1 MPGTPV
7 LGVSIDFANGPA
19 FGNPLLLDDPTTPLG
34 TGILADAP
42 GDVVDV
48 SDIALQVNIR
58 RGRNRILNKF
68 EAGAA
73 TVVLADNN
81 GDFSPANTSSPYYG
95 KLLPL
100 RKIRIYADYNDG
112 GGTDRY
118 YLYSGYITAYNSTYG
133 LGVDETS
140 KITLQCVDGFRLLN
154 GIGISTVAG
163 AGSPQL
169 SGDRINTLLDVVN
182 WPESQRDVNSGS
194 STLQADPGT
203 ENRDLLTAIQLV
215 ESSEFGGFFI
225 DAEGNA
231 TFLSRDTISKKA
243 DETPTVFTDDG
254 SAITYQ
260 QIEFA
265 NDDTLLVNDVTV
277 TRLNSVVPQNVFD
290 QTSIDTYF
298 LHSGKRD
305 GILVQTDAEALDQAQ
320 TLLVARKNTTDR
332 IDSMTINLLDS
343 SAPAKIVAGLRLE
356 IFDLVNVTKT
366 VPGGSTITKELFVQ
380 GVQHDI
386 TNTMFT
392 TKILTAEPLIQAFIL
407 DSTTDQGRLDSGIL
421 SY

>member
-1 MPGTPV
+1 MPGTPH

-19 FGNPLLLDDPTTPLG
+19 FGNPLILDDPTTPLG

-68 EAGAA
+68 EAGTAV
-73 TVVLADNN
+73 VVLADDN
-81 GDFSPANTSSPYYG
+81 GDWSPANTSSPYYG

-100 RKIRIYADYNDG
+100 RKIRIWADYDDG

-133 LGVDETS
+133 LGIEDTS

-154 GIGISTVAG
+154 NIGISTVTG

-169 SGDRINTLLDVVN
+169 SGARVETLLNIVD
-182 WPESQRDVNSGS
+182 WPTSQRAIDTGN

-203 ENRDLLTAIQLV
+203 SGRDLLTAIQLV

-231 TFLSRDTISKKA
+231 TFLSRDTVSKKA
-243 DETPTVFTDDG
+243 DETPTVFADNG
-254 SAITYQ
+254 SGIGYQ

-277 TRLNSVVPQNVFD
+277 TRLNGTSQNVFD

-305 GILVQTDAEALDQAQ
+305 GILVQTDAEALNQAN

-332 IDSMTINLLDS
+332 IDSMTINLLDPS
-343 SAPAKIVAGLRLE
+343 KTATIVAGLNLE

-380 GVQHDI
+380 GLQHDI
-386 TNTMFT
+386 TNSTFN

-407 DSTTDQGRLDSGIL
+407 DSTTDQGRLGSGIL

>member
-1 MPGTPV
+1 MSGTPH

-48 SDIALQVNIR
+48 SDIAIQVSVR

-68 EAGAA
+68 EAGTAV
-73 TVVLADNN
+73 VVLADDN

-100 RKIRIYADYNDG
+100 RKIRIWADYDDG

-140 KITLQCVDGFRLLN
+140 KITLQCVDGFRLLTN
-154 GIGISTVAG
+154 IGISTVSTA
-163 AGSPQL
+163 SIPQL
-169 SGDRINTLLDVVN
+169 SGTRVNTLLDIVD
-182 WPESQRDVNSGS
+182 WPTSQRNIDDGNSI
-194 STLQADPGT
+194 LQADPGT
-203 ENRDLLTAIQLV
+203 ANRDLLGALQLV

-231 TFLSRDTISKKA
+231 TFLSRDTISQKA
-243 DETPTVFTDDG
+243 DETPTVFADDG
-254 SAITYQ
+254 TGISYQ

-277 TRLNSVVPQNVFD
+277 TRLNGTSQNVFD

-305 GILVQTDAEALDQAQ
+305 GILVQTDTEALDQAQ

-332 IDSMTINLLDS
+332 IDSMTLNLLDS
-343 SAPAKIVAGLRLE
+343 SAPTKIVAGLNLE

-380 GVQHDI
+380 GMQHDI
-386 TNTMFT
+386 TQTMFD

-407 DSTTDQGRLDSGIL
+407 DSTTSQGRLDSGIL

>member
-1 MPGTPV
+1 MPGLPV
-7 LGVSIDFANGPA
+7 VGVSVDFANGPA

-48 SDIALQVNIR
+48 SDIALQVSIR

-68 EAGAA
+68 EAGTA
-73 TVVLADNN
+73 TVILADDN
-81 GDFSPANTSSPYYG
+81 GDWSAENTSSPYYG

-100 RKIRIYADYNDG
+100 RKIRIYADYDDG
-112 GGTDRY
+112 GGVDRY

-133 LGVDETS
+133 VGVEDTS

-154 GIGISTVAG
+154 SILIDTVAG
-163 AGSPQL
+163 TGVQL
-169 SGDRINTLLDVVN
+169 SGARVEALLDVVDF
-182 WPESQRDVNSGS
+182 PASQRLIDAGD
-194 STLQADPGT
+194 STMQADPGT
-203 ENRDLLTAIQLV
+203 SNRNLLDAIQLV
-215 ESSEFGGFFI
+215 ESSEFGGFFL

-231 TFLSRDTISKKA
+231 TFLSRDTVSKKA
-243 DETPTVFTDDG
+243 DETPTVFADDG
-254 SAITYQ
+254 SAITYN

-277 TRLNSVVPQNVFD
+277 TRLNGTSQNTFD
-290 QTSIDTYF
+290 QTSIDTFF

-320 TLLVARKNTTDR
+320 TLLVARKDTTDR
-332 IDSMTINLLDS
+332 IDSMTINLDDAAATS
-343 SAPAKIVAGLRLE
+343 KIVAGLNLE

-380 GVQHDI
+380 GLQHDI
-386 TNTMFT
+386 TNNIFT

-407 DSTTDQGRLDSGIL
+407 DSTTSQGKLDSGIL

>member
-7 LGVSIDFANGPA
+7 VGVSIDFANGPA

-34 TGILADAP
+34 TGILADTP

-48 SDIALQVNIR
+48 SNIALQISIR
-58 RGRNRILNKF
+58 RGRNRILNRF
-68 EAGAA
+68 EAGIAS
-73 TVVLADNN
+73 VVLADDN
-81 GDFSPANTSSPYYG
+81 GDWSPQNISSPYFG

-100 RKIRIYADYNDG
+100 RKIRIWADYDDG
-112 GGTDRY
+112 TGVDRY
-118 YLYSGYITAYNSTYG
+118 YLYSGYITTYNSTYG
-133 LGVDETS
+133 LGIEDTS
-140 KITLQCVDGFRLLN
+140 RITLQCVDGFRLLN
-154 GIGISTVAG
+154 NIGISTVPG

-169 SGDRINTLLDVVN
+169 SGARIESFLDFAL
-182 WPESQRDVNSGS
+182 WPTSQRDIDAGN

-203 ENRDLLTAIQLV
+203 ADRDLLTAMQLA
-215 ESSEFGGFFI
+215 ETSEFGGFFI

-243 DETPTVFTDDG
+243 DETPIVFADDG
-254 SAITYQ
+254 TGIGYQ

-277 TRLNSVVPQNVFD
+277 TRLGGTPQNVFD
-290 QTSIDTYF
+290 QNSIDTFF
-298 LHSGKRD
+298 LHSGQRQ
-305 GILVQTDAEALDQAQ
+305 GILVQTDAEALNQAQ
-320 TLLVARKNTTDR
+320 TLLEARKNTTDR
-332 IDSMTINLLDS
+332 IDSMTMSLLDPNE
-343 SAPAKIVAGLRLE
+343 PAAILAGLELE

-407 DSTTDQGRLDSGIL
+407 DSTTLQGRLGSGIL

>member
-48 SDIALQVNIR
+48 SNIAIQVSIR

-68 EAGAA
+68 EAGTAV
-73 TVVLADNN
+73 VVLADDN
-81 GDFSPANTSSPYYG
+81 GDFSPANISSPYYG

-100 RKIRIYADYNDG
+100 RKIRIYADYDDG
-112 GGTDRY
+112 GGTQRY
-118 YLYSGYITAYNSTYG
+118 YLYSGYITTYNSTYG
-133 LGVDETS
+133 LGVEDTS

-169 SGDRINTLLDVVN
+169 SGDRLNTLLDVVS
-182 WPESQRDVNSGS
+182 WPESQRDINSGNS
-194 STLQADPGT
+194 LLQADPGT
-203 ENRDLLTAIQLV
+203 SDRDLLSAIQLV
-215 ESSEFGGFFI
+215 ESSEFGGFFL

-231 TFLSRDTISKKA
+231 TFLSRDTISQKA
-243 DETPTVFTDDG
+243 DETPTVFADDG
-254 SAITYQ
+254 TGITYQ

-290 QTSIDTYF
+290 QPSIDTYF

-320 TLLVARKNTTDR
+320 TLLVARKDTTDR
-332 IDSMTINLLDS
+332 IDSMTLNLLDS
-343 SAPAKIVAGLRLE
+343 SAPTKIVAGLNLE

-380 GVQHDI
+380 GIQHDI
-386 TNTMFT
+386 TQTLFNT
-392 TKILTAEPLIQAFIL
+392 KLLTSEPLIQAFIL

>member
-1 MPGTPV
+1 MPGLPV
-7 LGVSIDFANGPA
+7 VGVSIDFANGPA

-48 SDIALQVNIR
+48 SDIALQVSIR

-68 EAGAA
+68 EAGTA
-73 TVVLADNN
+73 TVILADDN
-81 GDFSPANTSSPYYG
+81 GDWSAENTSSPYYG

-100 RKIRIYADYNDG
+100 RKIRIYADYDDG

-133 LGVDETS
+133 VGVEDTS

-154 GIGISTVAG
+154 SILIDTVAG

-169 SGDRINTLLDVVN
+169 SGARVETLLDVVSF
-182 WPESQRDVNSGS
+182 PASQRLIDAGD
-194 STLQADPGT
+194 STMQADPAIS
-203 ENRDLLTAIQLV
+203 NRDLLGAIQLV
-215 ESSEFGGFFI
+215 ESSEFGGFFL

-231 TFLSRDTISKKA
+231 TFLSRDTVSKKA
-243 DETPTVFTDDG
+243 DETPTVFADDG
-254 SAITYQ
+254 SAITYN

-277 TRLNSVVPQNVFD
+277 TRLNGTSQNTFD

-320 TLLVARKNTTDR
+320 TLLVARKDTTDR
-332 IDSMTINLLDS
+332 IDSMTINLDDAAATS
-343 SAPAKIVAGLRLE
+343 KIVAGLNLE

-380 GVQHDI
+380 GLQHDI
-386 TNTMFT
+386 TNNIFT

-407 DSTTDQGRLDSGIL
+407 DSTTSQGKLDSGIL

>member
-19 FGNPLLLDDPTTPLG
+19 FGNPLILDDPTTPLG

-48 SDIALQVNIR
+48 SNIALQVSIR

-68 EAGAA
+68 EAGSAI
-73 TVVLADNN
+73 VVLADNN
-81 GDFSPANTSSPYYG
+81 GDWSPANTSSPYYG

-100 RKIRIYADYNDG
+100 RKIRIWADYDDG
-112 GGTDRY
+112 FGTDRY
-118 YLYSGYITAYNSTYG
+118 YLYSGYITTYNSTYG
-133 LGVDETS
+133 LGVDDTS

-154 GIGISTVAG
+154 NIGITTVAG

-169 SGDRINTLLDVVN
+169 SGARINTLLDVVN
-182 WPESQRDVNSGS
+182 WPSSQRDINAGN

-203 ENRDLLTAIQLV
+203 PNRDLLTVIQLV

-231 TFLSRDTISKKA
+231 TFFSRDTISKKA
-243 DETPTVFTDDG
+243 DENPTVFADDG
-254 SAITYQ
+254 TGIGYQ

-277 TRLNSVVPQNVFD
+277 TRLNGVSPQNVFD

-298 LHSGKRD
+298 LHSGRRE
-305 GILVQTDAEALDQAQ
+305 GILVQTDAEALDQAR
-320 TLLVARKNTTDR
+320 TLLQARKDTTDR
-332 IDSMTINLLDS
+332 IDSMTMTLLDPNET
-343 SAPAKIVAGLRLE
+343 AGILAGLNLE

-386 TNTMFT
+386 TNRTFN

-407 DSTTDQGRLDSGIL
+407 DSTTDQGRLGTGIL

>member
-7 LGVSIDFANGPA
+7 LGISIDFANGPA
-19 FGNPLLLDDPTTPLG
+19 FGNPLILDDPTTPLG

-48 SDIALQVNIR
+48 SDIALQVSIR
-58 RGRNRILNKF
+58 RGRNRILNRF
-68 EAGAA
+68 EAGTA
-73 TVVLADNN
+73 TVTLADDN
-81 GDFSPANTSSPYYG
+81 GDWSPQNVSSPYYG

-100 RKIRIYADYNDG
+100 RKIRIWADYDDG
-112 GGTDRY
+112 FGTDRY
-118 YLYSGYITAYNSTYG
+118 YLYSGYITTYNSTYG
-133 LGVDETS
+133 LGVEDTS

-154 GIGISTVAG
+154 NIGISTVAG

-169 SGDRINTLLDVVN
+169 SGARVNTLLDVADF
-182 WPESQRDVNSGS
+182 PSSQRDIDAGD

-203 ENRDLLTAIQLV
+203 ANRDLLTAIQLV
-215 ESSEFGGFFI
+215 ETSEFGGFFI

-243 DETPTVFTDDG
+243 DETPTVFADDG
-254 SAITYQ
+254 SGIGYQ

-277 TRLNSVVPQNVFD
+277 TRLNGTPQNVFD
-290 QTSIDTYF
+290 QTSIDIYF
-298 LHSGKRD
+298 LHSGRRD
-305 GILVQTDAEALDQAQ
+305 GILVQTDAEALDQAN
-320 TLLVARKNTTDR
+320 TLLVSRKDTTDR
-332 IDSMTINLLDS
+332 IDSMTINLLDPNE
-343 SAPAKIVAGLRLE
+343 PAAIVAGLNLE

-386 TNTMFT
+386 TNTVFN

-407 DSTTDQGRLDSGIL
+407 DSTTLQGRLGSGIL

>member
-19 FGNPLLLDDPTTPLG
+19 FGNPLILDDPTTPLG

-73 TVVLADNN
+73 TVVLADDN

-100 RKIRIYADYNDG
+100 RKIRIYADYDDG

-182 WPESQRDVNSGS
+182 WPESQRDINSGNS
-194 STLQADPGT
+194 LLQADPGT
-203 ENRDLLTAIQLV
+203 SNRDLLTAIQLV
-215 ESSEFGGFFI
+215 ESSEFGGFFL

-243 DETPTVFTDDG
+243 DETPTVFADDG

-277 TRLNSVVPQNVFD
+277 TRLNSVIPQNVFD

-298 LHSGKRD
+298 LHG
-305 GILVQTDAEALDQAQ
+305 AL
-320 TLLVARKNTTDR
+320 K
-332 IDSMTINLLDS
+332 IS
-343 SAPAKIVAGLRLE
+343 S
-356 IFDLVNVTKT
+356 
-366 VPGGSTITKELFVQ
+366 
-380 GVQHDI
+380 
-386 TNTMFT
+386 
-392 TKILTAEPLIQAFIL
+392 
-407 DSTTDQGRLDSGIL
+407 
-421 SY
+421 

>member
-1 MPGTPV
+1 MPGTPN

-48 SDIALQVNIR
+48 SDIAVQVSIR

-68 EAGAA
+68 EAGTAI
-73 TVVLADNN
+73 VILADNN
-81 GDFSPANTSSPYYG
+81 GDWSPANTSSPYYG

-100 RKIRIYADYNDG
+100 RKIRIWADYDNG
-112 GGTDRY
+112 SGTQRY
-118 YLYSGYITAYNSTYG
+118 YLYSGYITTYNSTYG
-133 LGVDETS
+133 LGIEETS

-154 GIGISTVAG
+154 SIGISTVAG

-169 SGDRINTLLDVVN
+169 SGARVNTLLDVVS
-182 WPESQRDVNSGS
+182 WPSSQRDIDAGNSTMQSDPGS
-194 STLQADPGT
+194 S
-203 ENRDLLTAIQLV
+203 NRDLLTAIQLV
-215 ESSEFGGFFI
+215 ESSEFGGFFCS
-225 DAEGNA
+225 AEGNA
-231 TFLSRDTISKKA
+231 TFYSRDTISKKA
-243 DETPTVFTDDG
+243 DDVPTVFADDG
-254 SAITYQ
+254 TGIGYQ

-277 TRLNSVVPQNVFD
+277 TRLNSVSGQNVFD

-305 GILVQTDAEALDQAQ
+305 GILVQTDAEALDQAR
-320 TLLVARKNTTDR
+320 TLLVARKDTTDR

-343 SAPAKIVAGLRLE
+343 SSPAKIVAGLNLE

-392 TKILTAEPLIQAFIL
+392 TKILTAEPLIQAMIL
-407 DSTTDQGRLDSGIL
+407 DSTTSQGRLGSGIL

>member
-1 MPGTPV
+1 MPGLPV
-7 LGVSIDFANGPA
+7 VGVSVDFANGPA

-48 SDIALQVNIR
+48 SDIALQVSIR

-68 EAGAA
+68 EAGTA
-73 TVVLADNN
+73 TVILADDN
-81 GDFSPANTSSPYYG
+81 GDWSAENTSSPYYG

-100 RKIRIYADYNDG
+100 RKIRIYADYDDG

-133 LGVDETS
+133 VGVEDTS

-154 GIGISTVAG
+154 SILIDTVAG

-169 SGDRINTLLDVVN
+169 SGARVETLLDVVSF
-182 WPESQRDVNSGS
+182 PASQRVIDPGNS
-194 STLQADPGT
+194 TMQADPGT
-203 ENRDLLTAIQLV
+203 SNRDLLTAIQLV
-215 ESSEFGGFFI
+215 ESSEFGGFFL

-231 TFLSRDTISKKA
+231 TFLSRDTVSKKA
-243 DETPTVFTDDG
+243 DETPTVFADDG
-254 SAITYQ
+254 SAITYN

-277 TRLNSVVPQNVFD
+277 TRLNGTSQNVFD

-320 TLLVARKNTTDR
+320 TLLVARKDTTDR
-332 IDSMTINLLDS
+332 IDSMTINLDDP
-343 SAPAKIVAGLRLE
+343 SAVSKIVAGLNLE

-386 TNTMFT
+386 TNNIFT

-407 DSTTDQGRLDSGIL
+407 DSTTSQGKLDSGIL

>member
-1 MPGTPV
+1 MPGLPV
-7 LGVSIDFANGPA
+7 VGVSVDFANGPA

-48 SDIALQVNIR
+48 SNIALQVSIR

-68 EAGAA
+68 EAGTA
-73 TVVLADNN
+73 TVILADDN
-81 GDFSPANTSSPYYG
+81 GDWSAENTSSPYYG

-100 RKIRIYADYNDG
+100 RKIRIYADYDDG

-133 LGVDETS
+133 VGVEDTS

-154 GIGISTVAG
+154 SILIDTVAG
-163 AGSPQL
+163 SGSPQL
-169 SGDRINTLLDVVN
+169 SGARVETLLDVVSF
-182 WPESQRDVNSGS
+182 PASQRVIDSGNS
-194 STLQADPGT
+194 TMQADPGT
-203 ENRDLLTAIQLV
+203 SNRDLLTAIQLV
-215 ESSEFGGFFI
+215 ESSEFGGFFL

-243 DETPTVFTDDG
+243 DETPTVFADDG
-254 SAITYQ
+254 SAITYN

-277 TRLNSVVPQNVFD
+277 TRLNGTSQNVFD

-320 TLLVARKNTTDR
+320 TLLVARKDTTDR
-332 IDSMTINLLDS
+332 IDSMTINLDDP
-343 SAPAKIVAGLRLE
+343 SAVSKIVAGLNLE

-386 TNTMFT
+386 TNNIFT

-407 DSTTDQGRLDSGIL
+407 DSTTSQGKLGSGIL

>member
-1 MPGTPV
+1 MPGLPV
-7 LGVSIDFANGPA
+7 VGVSVDFANGPA

-48 SDIALQVNIR
+48 SDIALQVSIR

-68 EAGAA
+68 EAGTA
-73 TVVLADNN
+73 TVILADDN
-81 GDFSPANTSSPYYG
+81 GDWSAENTSSPYYG

-100 RKIRIYADYNDG
+100 RKIRIYADYDDG
-112 GGTDRY
+112 GGVDRY

-133 LGVDETS
+133 VGIEDTS

-154 GIGISTVAG
+154 SILIDTVAG
-163 AGSPQL
+163 TGVQL
-169 SGDRINTLLDVVN
+169 SGARVEALLDVVDF
-182 WPESQRDVNSGS
+182 PTSQRVIDSGN

-203 ENRDLLTAIQLV
+203 SNRNLLDAIQLV
-215 ESSEFGGFFI
+215 ESSEFGGFFL

-231 TFLSRDTISKKA
+231 TFLSRDTVSKKA
-243 DETPTVFTDDG
+243 DETPTVFADDG
-254 SAITYQ
+254 SAITYN

-277 TRLNSVVPQNVFD
+277 TRLNGTSQNTFD
-290 QTSIDTYF
+290 QTSIDTFF

-320 TLLVARKNTTDR
+320 TLLVARKDTTDR
-332 IDSMTINLLDS
+332 IDSMTINLDDAAATS
-343 SAPAKIVAGLRLE
+343 KIVAGLNLE

-380 GVQHDI
+380 GLQHDI
-386 TNTMFT
+386 TNNIFT

-407 DSTTDQGRLDSGIL
+407 DSTTSQGKLDSGIL

>member
-1 MPGTPV
+1 MPGLPV
-7 LGVSIDFANGPA
+7 VGVSIDFANGPA
-19 FGNPLLLDDPTTPLG
+19 FGNPLVLDDPTTPLG
-34 TGILADAP
+34 TGILADSAS
-42 GDVVDV
+42 DVVDV
-48 SDIALQVNIR
+48 SNIALQISIR

-68 EAGAA
+68 EAGLA

-81 GDFSPANTSSPYYG
+81 GDWSPQNVSSPYYG

-100 RKIRIYADYNDG
+100 RKIRIWADYDDG
-112 GGTDRY
+112 SGTERY
-118 YLYSGYITAYNSTYG
+118 YLYSGYITSYNSTYG
-133 LGVDETS
+133 LGIEDTS

-169 SGDRINTLLDVVN
+169 SGARIETLLDVVS
-182 WPESQRDVNSGS
+182 WPTSQRAIDAGNS
-194 STLQADPGT
+194 TMQADPGT
-203 ENRDLLTAIQLV
+203 ADRDLLNALQLV

-225 DAEGNA
+225 SAEGDA
-231 TFLSRDTISKKA
+231 TFLSRDTVSKKA
-243 DETPTVFTDDG
+243 DETPVVFADDG
-254 SAITYQ
+254 SGLTYQ

-277 TRLNSVVPQNVFD
+277 TRLNGTSQNVFD

-305 GILVQTDAEALDQAQ
+305 GILVQTDAESLDQAK
-320 TLLVARKNTTDR
+320 TLLVARKDTTDR
-332 IDSMTINLLDS
+332 IDSMTINVNDPTS
-343 SAPAKIVAGLRLE
+343 PAKIVAGLNLE

-386 TNTMFT
+386 TNNTFT

-407 DSTTDQGRLDSGIL
+407 DSTTSQGRLGSGIL

>member
-19 FGNPLLLDDPTTPLG
+19 FGNPLILDDPTTPLG

-48 SDIALQVNIR
+48 SNIALQVSIR
-58 RGRNRILNKF
+58 RGRNRILNTF
-68 EAGAA
+68 EAGTA

-81 GDFSPANTSSPYYG
+81 GDWSPQNVSSPYYG

-100 RKIRIYADYNDG
+100 RKIRIWADYDDG
-112 GGTDRY
+112 FGTDRY
-118 YLYSGYITAYNSTYG
+118 YLYSGYITTYNSTYG
-133 LGVDETS
+133 LGIEDTS
-140 KITLQCVDGFRLLN
+140 RITLQCVDGFRLLN
-154 GIGISTVAG
+154 NIGISTVPG
-163 AGSPQL
+163 TGSPQL
-169 SGDRINTLLDVVN
+169 SGARIESFLDFAD
-182 WPESQRDVNSGS
+182 WPLSQRSIDTGD
-194 STLQADPGT
+194 STLQADSGQSD
-203 ENRDLLTAIQLV
+203 RDLLNAIQLV
-215 ESSEFGGFFI
+215 ERSEFGGFFI

-231 TFLSRDTISKKA
+231 TFLSRDTVSKKA
-243 DETPTVFTDDG
+243 DETPTVFADDG
-254 SAITYQ
+254 TGIGYQ

-277 TRLNSVVPQNVFD
+277 TRLGGTPQNAFD

-298 LHSGKRD
+298 LHSGRRD
-305 GILVQTDAEALDQAQ
+305 GILVQTDAEALDQAT
-320 TLLVARKNTTDR
+320 TLLISRKDTTDR
-332 IDSMTINLLDS
+332 IDSMTINLLDPNET
-343 SAPAKIVAGLRLE
+343 AAIVAGLNLE

-386 TNTMFT
+386 TNTIFN

-407 DSTTDQGRLDSGIL
+407 DSTTLQGRLGSGIL

>member
-1 MPGTPV
+1 MPGLPV
-7 LGVSIDFANGPA
+7 VGVSVDFANGPA
-19 FGNPLLLDDPTTPLG
+19 FGNPLILDDPTTPLG

-48 SDIALQVNIR
+48 SDIALQISIR

-68 EAGAA
+68 EAGVA
-73 TVVLADNN
+73 TVILADDN
-81 GDFSPANTSSPYYG
+81 GDWSAENTSSPYYG

-100 RKIRIYADYNDG
+100 RKIRIYADYDDG
-112 GGTDRY
+112 GGMDRY

-133 LGVDETS
+133 VGVEDTS

-154 GIGISTVAG
+154 SILISTVAG
-163 AGSPQL
+163 SGVQL
-169 SGDRINTLLDVVN
+169 SGARINALLDVVN
-182 WPESQRDVNSGS
+182 FPSSQRDVDAGD

-203 ENRDLLTAIQLV
+203 ADRDLLNAIQLV

-231 TFLSRDTISKKA
+231 TFLSRDTVSKKA
-243 DETPTVFTDDG
+243 DETPTVFADDG
-254 SAITYQ
+254 SAITYN

-277 TRLNSVVPQNVFD
+277 TRLNGTSQNVFD

-320 TLLVARKNTTDR
+320 TLLVARKDTTDR
-332 IDSMTINLLDS
+332 IDSMTINLDDAAATS
-343 SAPAKIVAGLRLE
+343 KIVAGLNLE

-386 TNTMFT
+386 TNNIFT

-407 DSTTDQGRLDSGIL
+407 DSTTSQGKLDSGIL

>member
-48 SDIALQVNIR
+48 SNIALQVSIR
-58 RGRNRILNKF
+58 RGRNRILNRF
-68 EAGAA
+68 EAGTAS
-73 TVVLADNN
+73 VVLADDN
-81 GDFSPANTSSPYYG
+81 GDWSPQNVSSPYFG

-100 RKIRIYADYNDG
+100 RKIRIWADYDDG
-112 GGTDRY
+112 TGLDRY
-118 YLYSGYITAYNSTYG
+118 YLYSGYITTYNSTYG
-133 LGVDETS
+133 LGIEDTS
-140 KITLQCVDGFRLLN
+140 RITLQCVDGFRLLN
-154 GIGISTVAG
+154 NIGISTVSG

-169 SGDRINTLLDVVN
+169 SGARINTLLDVASF
-182 WPESQRDVNSGS
+182 PSSQRNIDAGE

-203 ENRDLLTAIQLV
+203 SDRDLLNAIQLC
-215 ESSEFGGFFI
+215 ETSEFGGFFI
-225 DAEGNA
+225 SASGDA
-231 TFLSRDTISKKA
+231 TFFSRDTISKKA
-243 DETPTVFTDDG
+243 DETPTVFADDG
-254 SAITYQ
+254 TGIGYQ

-277 TRLNSVVPQNVFD
+277 TRLNGTSQNVFD
-290 QTSIDTYF
+290 QTSIDTFF
-298 LHSGKRD
+298 LHSGQRQ
-305 GILVQTDAEALDQAQ
+305 GILVQTDAEALDQAR
-320 TLLVARKNTTDR
+320 TLLEARKNTTDR
-332 IDSMTINLLDS
+332 IDSMTITLLDPNE
-343 SAPAKIVAGLRLE
+343 SAAIVAGLELE

-386 TNTMFT
+386 SNTVFN

-407 DSTTDQGRLDSGIL
+407 DSTTLQGRLGSGIL

>member
-1 MPGTPV
+1 MPGTPT

-19 FGNPLLLDDPTTPLG
+19 FGNPLILDDPTTPLG

-48 SDIALQVNIR
+48 SDIAIQVSIR

-68 EAGAA
+68 EAGTAV
-73 TVVLADNN
+73 VVLADDN
-81 GDFSPANTSSPYYG
+81 GNFSPANTSSPYYG

-100 RKIRIYADYNDG
+100 RKIRIYADYDDG
-112 GGTDRY
+112 GGIDRY
-118 YLYSGYITAYNSTYG
+118 YLYSGYITSYISTYG

-182 WPESQRDVNSGS
+182 FPTSQRDVNSGD
-194 STLQADPGT
+194 STLQADPGSSD
-203 ENRDLLTAIQLV
+203 RDLLGAIQLV
-215 ESSEFGGFFI
+215 ESSEFGGFFLS
-225 DAEGNA
+225 AEGNA

-243 DETPTVFTDDG
+243 DETPIVFSDDG
-254 SAITYQ
+254 TGITYQ

-305 GILVQTDAEALDQAQ
+305 GILVQTDAEALNQAQ
-320 TLLVARKNTTDR
+320 TLLVARKDTTDR
-332 IDSMTINLLDS
+332 IDSMTLNLLDS
-343 SAPAKIVAGLRLE
+343 SAPTKIVAGLRLE

-386 TNTMFT
+386 TQRMFT
-392 TKILTAEPLIQAFIL
+392 TKLLTSEPLIQALIL
-407 DSTTDQGRLDSGIL
+407 DSTTSQGRLDSGIL

>member
-1 MPGTPV
+1 MPGLPV
-7 LGVSIDFANGPA
+7 VGVTIDFANGPA
-19 FGNPLLLDDPTTPLG
+19 FGNPLILGDESTPLG

-48 SDIALQVNIR
+48 SNIALQISIR

-68 EAGAA
+68 EAGVA
-73 TVVLADNN
+73 TVILADDN
-81 GDFSPANTSSPYYG
+81 GDWSAENTSSPYYG

-100 RKIRIYADYNDG
+100 RKIRIYADYDDG

-133 LGVDETS
+133 VGVEDTS

-154 GIGISTVAG
+154 SILIGTVLG

-169 SGDRINTLLDVVN
+169 SGARMDALLDVVS
-182 WPESQRDVNSGS
+182 WPSSQRDINAGD

-203 ENRDLLTAIQLV
+203 ANRDLLNAIQLV

-231 TFLSRDTISKKA
+231 TFFSRDTISKKA
-243 DETPTVFTDDG
+243 DETPTIFADDG
-254 SAITYQ
+254 SAITYN

-277 TRLNSVVPQNVFD
+277 TRLNGTSQNVFD

-298 LHSGKRD
+298 LHSGKRN

-320 TLLVARKNTTDR
+320 TLLVARKDTTDR
-332 IDSMTINLLDS
+332 IDSMTINLDDP
-343 SAPAKIVAGLRLE
+343 SAVSKIVSGLNLE

-386 TNTMFT
+386 TNNIFT
-392 TKILTAEPLIQAFIL
+392 TKILTSEPLIQAFIL
-407 DSTTDQGRLDSGIL
+407 DSTTSQGKLGSGIL

>member
-1 MPGTPV
+1 MPGLPV
-7 LGVSIDFANGPA
+7 VGVSIDFANGPA

-48 SDIALQVNIR
+48 SDIALQVSIR

-68 EAGAA
+68 EAGVA
-73 TVVLADNN
+73 TVILADDN
-81 GDFSPANTSSPYYG
+81 GDFSAENTSSPYYG

-100 RKIRIYADYNDG
+100 RKIRIYADYDDG
-112 GGTDRY
+112 GGVDRY

-133 LGVDETS
+133 VGVEDTS

-154 GIGISTVAG
+154 SILISTVAG
-163 AGSPQL
+163 SGVQL
-169 SGDRINTLLDVVN
+169 SGARINALLDVVN
-182 WPESQRDVNSGS
+182 FPSSQRDVNAGN
-194 STLQADPGT
+194 STLQADPASS
-203 ENRDLLTAIQLV
+203 NRDLLDAIQLV
-215 ESSEFGGFFI
+215 ESSEFGSFFI

-243 DETPTVFTDDG
+243 DETPTVFADDG
-254 SAITYQ
+254 SAITYN

-277 TRLNSVVPQNVFD
+277 TRLNGTSQNTFD
-290 QTSIDTYF
+290 QTSIDTFF

-305 GILVQTDAEALDQAQ
+305 GILVQTDVEALDQAR
-320 TLLVARKNTTDR
+320 TLLVARKDTTDR
-332 IDSMTINLLDS
+332 IDSMTINLDDAGATS
-343 SAPAKIVAGLRLE
+343 KIVAGLNLE

-380 GVQHDI
+380 GIQHDI
-386 TNTMFT
+386 TNNIFT

-407 DSTTDQGRLDSGIL
+407 DSTTSQGKLGSGIL